1 MGHYGAGRL
10 AQSFSSNKSG
20 IFPIVCVCFCYCVFL
35 NTCDPGGC
43 VWSVTRAQQVLTL
56 DFFVLVIEVCK

>member
-20 IFPIVCVCFCYCVFL
+20 IFPIVCVCFLLLCIFEHMRPWWLCVVGDKSATSAHLGLFYFG
-35 NTCDPGGC
+35 N
-43 VWSVTRAQQVLTL
+43 
-56 DFFVLVIEVCK
+56 